1 MAQGTPVIL
10 EHLREQLHAG
20 QPQWISKLLVVG
32 EGGVGK
38 TSLLRALRHEPF
50 DAAEST
56 THGIEIQTLNLQH
69 PQESGVTMQLN
80 TWDFGGQEIYHATHQ
95 FFLTNRSLFVLVW
108 NARLGFEQGKLTYWL
123 KTIRANAP
131 DSPILIVA
139 THMDE
144 RDADLPFSDFQQQFP
159 QIVGQCAISNKK
171 EFGISELRQAITNAA
186 AALPLMGE
194 IWPATWLQ
202 AATTIRNLPQDQ
214 KCISPHQLWQLMA
227 EQQVKAKHHVILAK
241 WLHEL
246 GDILFFVDSED
257 LNDLVI
263 LKPQWV
269 TEYISKVL
277 EAKGVIN
284 CQGIFTRQCMD
295 QIWSDLELSLRI
307 HFLRL
312 MERFDL
318 SYRTLENKD
327 ISLVV
332 ERLAFEPSAY
342 QELWEKPTQTEPCKQ
357 LSMKFQLSEILPGI
371 PTWFIARQHRFTTGN
386 HWRTGVL
393 LADSPAHKHLG
404 LVKIGRDPST
414 NVEFL
419 ELTVRGPMPHNF
431 FDLLKEGIEVTLNRY
446 PGLKVTRLI
455 PCPDPNQETCQHE
468 FDYANLI
475 KRLERKQPKNNIE
488 CPNCLENIY
497 VPQLLFGLHPTTE
510 AAVFQKIDELNQ
522 TTQAGFSDMQ
532 SGFSELRELLQR
544 EFLRQFRRDQQFPES
559 QCPNVF
565 ALRPDDR
572 GMWTKDL
579 DQTRINLQLYC
590 QAPGQWHPT
599 STPEQPKNGLYTID
613 VPKKWLQAMAPHMRR
628 LVKVFKYASPLVS
641 PVLGK
646 TLPDIAEAVKADV
659 GLMNALV
666 TKLPDIMDSPEFRW
680 QDDRHEDEIERLSGS
695 ALRSLRHF
703 LDEKDPQQHWG
714 GLKRILT
721 PEGDYLWL
729 CEKHAREYASTYS
742 EDYPEQRKQ

>member
-1 MAQGTPVIL
+1 M
-10 EHLREQLHAG
+10 
-20 QPQWISKLLVVG
+20 
-32 EGGVGK
+32 
-38 TSLLRALRHEPF
+38 
-50 DAAEST
+50 
-56 THGIEIQTLNLQH
+56 
-69 PQESGVTMQLN
+69 
-80 TWDFGGQEIYHATHQ
+80 
-95 FFLTNRSLFVLVW
+95 
-108 NARLGFEQGKLTYWL
+108 
-123 KTIRANAP
+123 
-131 DSPILIVA
+131 
-139 THMDE
+139 
-144 RDADLPFSDFQQQFP
+144 
-159 QIVGQCAISNKK
+159 
-171 EFGISELRQAITNAA
+171 
-186 AALPLMGE
+186 
-194 IWPATWLQ
+194 
-202 AATTIRNLPQDQ
+202 
-214 KCISPHQLWQLMA
+214 
-227 EQQVKAKHHVILAK
+227 
-241 WLHEL
+241 
-246 GDILFFVDSED
+246 
-257 LNDLVI
+257 I

-277 EAKGVIN
+277 EADGVIDR
-284 CQGIFTRQCMD
+284 QGIFTRQCMD

-318 SYRTLENKD
+318 SYRTLEDKD

-332 ERLAFEPSAY
+332 ERLAFEPSDY
-342 QELWEKPTQTEPCKQ
+342 QELWEKPTKKAPCNQ

-393 LADSPAHKHLG
+393 LADGPEHKHLG
-404 LVKIGRDPST
+404 LVKIGRDPAT

-431 FDLLKEGIEVTLNRY
+431 FDLLKEGIEVTLKRY
-446 PGLKVTRLI
+446 PGLKVTRFV
-455 PCPDPNQETCQHE
+455 PCPDPNQETCRHE

-522 TTQAGFSDMQ
+522 TTQSGFSDMH
-532 SGFSELRELLQR
+532 SGFTELRELLQR
-544 EFLRQFRRDQQFPES
+544 EFLRQFRHDQQFPES

-572 GMWTKDL
+572 SMWTKDI

-599 STPEQPKNGLYTID
+599 STPEQPENGLYTID
-613 VPKKWLQAMAPHMRR
+613 VPKQWLQAMAPHIRR
-628 LVKVFKYASPLVS
+628 LVRVFKYASPLVS
-641 PVLGK
+641 PILGK